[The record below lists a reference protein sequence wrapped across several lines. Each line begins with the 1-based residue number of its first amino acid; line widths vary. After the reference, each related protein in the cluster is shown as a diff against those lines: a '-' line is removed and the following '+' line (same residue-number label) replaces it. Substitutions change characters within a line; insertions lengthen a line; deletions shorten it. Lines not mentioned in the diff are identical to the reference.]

1 MICAMKEKMHSGRGL
16 EDAKLRQ
23 GRQFCNRRGFIVGSL
38 VAGAGVVGCRTAR
51 AAGGTD
57 ENLSVLISDLH
68 VGGANPALSYTHERL
83 SRAIDEILAM
93 SPRPKRVVCFGDVAL
108 SYGLA
113 ADYAASKPILQ
124 RIVSA
129 GIDLH
134 LTMGNH
140 DKRVNFLREWPEY
153 AAKPLVPGRVTQ
165 VVSLGSADLVLLD
178 TLKGSDS
185 RADNDMGPVEG
196 TIDPAQL
203 SWFEEFVAH
212 AKRPF
217 FVGSHQFRDLYL
229 DSRPKPFAR
238 AAKSPYFTGWIYGHD
253 HSWCPDVRVASWGEH
268 LIVPTLALPST
279 GLWGDI
285 GYVVFRT
292 TPDGAVAELRQS
304 DFYFQTPTAHEPRPR
319 YWDVRTEENQGKSMR
334 FAFVVVAHRQVQI
347 EAGADDALQDRL

>member
-1 MICAMKEKMHSGRGL
+1 MKRKHHLARGL
-16 EDAKLRQ
+16 DGAQTRREDR
-23 GRQFCNRRGFIVGSL
+23 FCNRREFLIGSL
-38 VAGAGVVGCRTAR
+38 VAGAGVAGCRTMCG
-51 AAGGTD
+51 AGGSG
-57 ENLSVLISDLH
+57 ENLSVFVSDLH

-83 SRAIDEILAM
+83 SRVVDEILAM

-113 ADYAASKPILQ
+113 ADYAASKPILK
-124 RIVSA
+124 RIVDA
-129 GIDLH
+129 GVDLH
-134 LTMGNH
+134 LTLGNH
-140 DKRVNFLREWPEY
+140 DKRANFLKEWPEY

-178 TLKGSDS
+178 TLKGSDT

-203 SWFEEFVAH
+203 SWFEEFVAK

-229 DSRPKPFAR
+229 DAKPSPVAR
-238 AAKSPYFTGWIYGHD
+238 AAKSPFFAGWIYGHD
-253 HSWCPDVRVASWGEH
+253 HSWCPDVRVASWGSH

-292 TPDGAVAELRQS
+292 GSDGAVAELRQS
-304 DFYFQTPTAHEPRPR
+304 DFYFQTPTAFPKRPR
-319 YWDVRTEENQGKSMR
+319 YWDVRLKDNQGKSMR
-334 FAFVVVAHRQVQI
+334 FAFERC
-347 EAGADDALQDRL
+347 